1 MTGAARIAQVWLV
14 KRTHGCPE
22 VDRVYRKRAEAEAY
36 ASSLQNAEVI
46 GSLGLIHRDLVL
58 APLDFQHLYNPAR
71 SKARRRSR

>member
-1 MTGAARIAQVWLV
+1 MTGGAHIAQVWLV

-46 GSLGLIHRDLVL
+46 GSLGLIHGDL
-58 APLDFQHLYNPAR
+58 LDFQHPYNPAR